1 MQCILAAIHWSSA
14 SKLRFRRK
22 NKHKK
27 QGLEFIYTS
36 SFEWSDNV
44 QIVNEINT
52 NKTENPSKDAL
63 KKADFFKKN
72 CKLRKMT
79 RQTTTDQT
87 DQTDQTDR
95 LREGWCKNCQT
106 CKIANLQF
114 RSVSP
119 WVTIIS
125 ARDAGASENTVTQK
139 FSLSLDTVVTPD
151 TIKLFRQSRWNVVSD
166 LYFSSVIAFV
176 SVWYCLTQVPKPWWC
191 EETVQMYS
199 GWNSLLQN
207 VEIKAP

>member
-63 KKADFFKKN
+63 KKADFF
-72 CKLRKMT
+72 
-79 RQTTTDQT
+79 
-87 DQTDQTDR
+87 
-95 LREGWCKNCQT
+95 
-106 CKIANLQF
+106 
-114 RSVSP
+114 
-119 WVTIIS
+119 
-125 ARDAGASENTVTQK
+125 
-139 FSLSLDTVVTPD
+139 
-151 TIKLFRQSRWNVVSD
+151 
-166 LYFSSVIAFV
+166 
-176 SVWYCLTQVPKPWWC
+176 
-191 EETVQMYS
+191 
-199 GWNSLLQN
+199 
-207 VEIKAP
+207 